1 MSVRG
6 PGLNSLLQALVS
18 HYSGKPLR
26 GNKNKKIKVKKKYV
40 CVTKMAMLKLG
51 IYSYL
56 EPREDLVKLIMCSDV
71 HWTFGGHMEE

>member
-1 MSVRG
+1 
-6 PGLNSLLQALVS
+6 
-18 HYSGKPLR
+18 
-26 GNKNKKIKVKKKYV
+26 
-40 CVTKMAMLKLG
+40 MLKLG